1 MKSLVHSR
9 ARRVRALTASAAL
22 LAAVVLSG
30 CQVDG
35 PYSVAKHLRPLS
47 SEMASLIEK
56 KGMTKTSPLLIRVF
70 KEEAELEVWKQDSSG
85 QYALLKT
92 YPICRWSGQLG
103 PKTREGDRQAPEGF
117 YAITP
122 GQMNPNSSFYLS
134 FNLGYPNAFDRAHG
148 RTGAHLMV
156 HGDCSSSGCYSMT
169 DEQIAEIFA
178 LGREAFYA
186 GQRSFQVQAYPFRM
200 TPLNMARHR
209 NSPHMAFWKN
219 LKEGYDH
226 FELTRQEPKV
236 DVCEKRYVFN
246 AQAAGGAST
255 PLAFQAAGKCP
266 AYEVPQEI
274 AMSYADKSKRD
285 QTAFADF
292 VRRGTPTAPINTG
305 TDGGMHRS
313 FMAMY
318 ESREVRDARGN
329 VTGVVVEKRATPL
342 GPVDYNPPPQ
352 MDAPAVQTA
361 AVTIGTPANI
371 PMPRPAPGRARFNTP
386 GTTAS
391 AYGPASGGS
400 GGSSSGNF
408 FSGLISN
415 DSVDRA
421 ASSVKRVF
429 GFGGS
434 DAKPAPAQPAARSR
448 PPQPA
453 PAAKQAAPRQ
463 PPAPRPGQRE
473 AAATPPAQPPATPA
487 THMTPAPAQPAGA
500 ASLVNGAQ
508 PVVPAGSFQNRW
520 SGN

>member
-1 MKSLVHSR
+1 LNFLALSR
-9 ARRVRALTASAAL
+9 PRRVRALLASAAV
-22 LAAVVLSG
+22 LAAVALSG

-47 SEMASLIEK
+47 SEMVSLIEK

-70 KEEAELEVWKQDSSG
+70 KEEAELEVWKQDASG
-85 QYALLKT
+85 AYALLKT

-117 YAITP
+117 YTISP

-156 HGDCSSSGCYSMT
+156 HGDCSSRGCYSMT

-178 LGREAFYA
+178 LGRDAFYA

-246 AQAAGGAST
+246 AQAPGGSST
-255 PLAFQAAGKCP
+255 PLAFQAAGRCP

-292 VRRGTPTAPINTG
+292 VRRNTPTVPINTG
-305 TDGGMHRS
+305 RDGGMHPV

-318 ESREVRDARGN
+318 DSREVRDARGN
-329 VTGVVVEKRATPL
+329 VTGVVVEKREGSFAT
-342 GPVDYNPPPQ
+342 VNYNPPPQ
-352 MDAPAVQTA
+352 IQDTPVQMA
-361 AVTIGTPANI
+361 AVTAGTPTNI
-371 PMPRPAPGRARFNTP
+371 PMPRPAPGRVRSTTQ
-386 GTTAS
+386 GSTAS
-391 AYGPASGGS
+391 AYGPSSGAA
-400 GGSSSGNF
+400 SGNF
-408 FSGLISN
+408 FSSLISS

-421 ASSVKRVF
+421 TSSVKRVF
-429 GFGGS
+429 GFGS
-434 DAKPAPAQPAARSR
+434 EQPPAAQSTRTRPAQQAPVAKRPAPKQAPAPARTSQPER
-448 PPQPA
+448 
-453 PAAKQAAPRQ
+453 
-463 PPAPRPGQRE
+463 RE
-473 AAATPPAQPPATPA
+473 AAATLAPQPAPPASQ
-487 THMTPAPAQPAGA
+487 PAPAPARPASA
-500 ASLVNGAQ
+500 ASLMSGAQ

-520 SGN
+520 SGNSN